1 MFNEIKTREDIE
13 IFLDKTNALHDG
25 YILGVQYANNG
36 IYKIDHG
43 HYFDIEKRK
52 LVLQILVTSLWD
64 AIVEI
69 EFEGALE
76 WQIKDEQMDMT
87 NTAVLLDENG
97 WITWIDDVY
106 ISMEEAKKRSYVIA
120 RSMRWRIVE

>member
-13 IFLDKTNALHDG
+13 IFLDKTNSLHDG

-36 IYKIDHG
+36 KYKIEHG
-43 HYFDIEKRK
+43 HYFDFEKRK
-52 LVLQILVTSLWD
+52 LVLQILVSSLWD

-76 WQIKDEQMDMT
+76 WQIKDDQMDIT

-97 WITWIDDVY
+97 WITWVDDVY